1 MPRRSRLRRRS
12 SGWSDQQVEILKT
25 GADYFGE
32 FQDEAEMRQAWQDLR
47 KEILAEWLQNHA
59 GSRPF
64 GWWCFDAPKGSRRDC
79 VNGRH
84 PFDDPRF
91 DLEKK
96 LWYGLPQFCRE
107 CDLALQY
114 ESEASFLRRQN
125 LCSAA
130 ELKFLNGAN

>member
-1 MPRRSRLRRRS
+1 MPRRSKLRRRS
-12 SGWSDQQVEILKT
+12 SGWSDLHIEILKS
-25 GADYFGE
+25 GHDFFDE
-32 FQDEAEMRQAWQDLR
+32 FPKTDREQAWNELR
-47 KEILAEWLQNHA
+47 KEILDEWLQNHP
-59 GSRPF
+59 GTRPF
-64 GWWCFDAPKGSRRDC
+64 AWWAFDMPKGSRRDC

-114 ESEASFLRRQN
+114 ESEASFLRRLN